1 MNFDALVRGNALQNG
16 GSQTAFYLNLERNGH
31 SLKPGIQSL
40 KTNMPSDLLDKMV
53 VPVPG

>member
-1 MNFDALVRGNALQNG
+1 MNFDALVRGNALQNA
-16 GSQTAFYLNLERNGH
+16 GSQTAFYLDLERNGH